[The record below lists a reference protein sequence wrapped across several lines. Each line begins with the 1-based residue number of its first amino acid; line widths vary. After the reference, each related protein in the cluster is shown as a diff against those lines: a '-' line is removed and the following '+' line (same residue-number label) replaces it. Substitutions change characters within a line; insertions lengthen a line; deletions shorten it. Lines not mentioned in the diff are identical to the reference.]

1 MRNVKK
7 GKKYEKKVQIKR
19 VRTCL
24 VHCKSDTY
32 TNIFLS
38 YLYHAFYASPTVET
52 DKRAED
58 RILIVK
64 TVQAEDVKQKD
75 YIEETA
81 ECYGI
86 SPKIVKAIIKVESGG
101 NANAVGDAGNSIGL
115 MQIQPRYHAQR
126 LKEGESLLDPKVNV
140 RVGCEILS
148 EIMAKHGTLDEVL
161 TVYNAGHDTGDRS
174 YANRVYEEM
183 E

>member
-1 MRNVKK
+1 MARCKGHPNFNV
-7 GKKYEKKVQIKR
+7 
-19 VRTCL
+19 
-24 VHCKSDTY
+24 
-32 TNIFLS
+32 FLS
-38 YLYHAFYASPTVET
+38 YLYHAFYACPTVET

-64 TVQAEDVKQKD
+64 TVLAETPKQKD

-81 ECYGI
+81 ESYGI
-86 SPKIVKAIIKVESGG
+86 SPKLVKAIIKVESGG
-101 NANAVGDAGNSIGL
+101 DANAVGDDGNSLGL

-148 EIMAKHGTLDEVL
+148 EIMAKYDTLDEAL
-161 TVYNAGHDTGDRS
+161 TVYNAGYDTGDRS

-183 E
+183 M

>member
-1 MRNVKK
+1 MVCNK
-7 GKKYEKKVQIKR
+7 
-19 VRTCL
+19 T
-24 VHCKSDTY
+24 H
-32 TNIFLS
+32 TNISTVLS
-38 YLYHAFYASPTVET
+38 NLYNAFYASPSVET

-64 TVQAEDVKQKD
+64 TVQAETPKQKD

-81 ECYGI
+81 ESYGI
-86 SPKIVKAIIKVESGG
+86 SPKLIKAIIEVESGG
-101 NANAVGDAGNSIGL
+101 DANAVGDNGNSLGL

-126 LKEGESLLDPKVNV
+126 LKEGESLLEPKVNV

-148 EIMAKHGTLDEVL
+148 EIMDKYGTLDEAL

-174 YANRVYEEM
+174 YANRVYEELR
-183 E
+183 

>member
-1 MRNVKK
+1 MKIKTKK
-7 GKKYEKKVQIKR
+7 EKNEKEIQIER
-19 VRTCL
+19 VRACMARY
-24 VHCKSDTY
+24 KGY
-32 TNIFLS
+32 TNNTIFLS
-38 YLYHAFYASPTVET
+38 YLYHAFYACPTAIA

-64 TVQAEDVKQKD
+64 TVQAEEIKQKD

-81 ECYGI
+81 ENYGI
-86 SPKIVKAIIKVESGG
+86 SPKLVKAIIKVESGG
-101 NANAVGDAGNSIGL
+101 DANAVGDNGNSIGL

-126 LKEGESLLDPKVNV
+126 LKDGESLLDPKVNV

-148 EIMAKHGTLDEVL
+148 EIMDKYGTLDEAL

>member
-1 MRNVKK
+1 MVYRKN
-7 GKKYEKKVQIKR
+7 
-19 VRTCL
+19 
-24 VHCKSDTY
+24 H
-32 TNIFLS
+32 TNTTIFLS

-58 RILIVK
+58 RLLIVK
-64 TVQAEDVKQKD
+64 TVQAETPKQKD

-81 ECYGI
+81 ESYGI
-86 SPKIVKAIIKVESGG
+86 SPKLVKAIIEVESGG
-101 NANAVGDAGNSIGL
+101 DADAVGDNGNSLGL

-148 EIMAKHGTLDEVL
+148 EIMAKYATLDEAL

-174 YANRVYEEM
+174 YANRVYEELSRTQ
-183 E
+183 

>member
-1 MRNVKK
+1 MARNK
-7 GKKYEKKVQIKR
+7 GY
-19 VRTCL
+19 
-24 VHCKSDTY
+24 SDADV
-32 TNIFLS
+32 FLS
-38 YLYHAFYASPTVET
+38 NVYHAFYASPSVGA

-64 TVQAEDVKQKD
+64 TVQAEEVKQKD
-75 YIEETA
+75 YIEEIA
-81 ECYGI
+81 ESYGI
-86 SPKIVKAIIKVESGG
+86 SPKLVKAIIKVESNG
-101 NANAVGDAGNSIGL
+101 NANAVGDNGDSLGL

-148 EIMAKHGTLDEVL
+148 EIMGEYGTLDEVL

-174 YANRVYEEM
+174 YANRVYEELSKTQ
-183 E
+183 